1 VGFTLDALGI
11 QSYCFREYRTIPSLI
26 GALRKVALPVVEI
39 YPGHV
44 DYQGDPAAADAAFAE
59 IRRSGIEISAYGGV
73 FLKGD
78 EADNRKLL
86 EMCRRNRIPYLTV
99 VAVEPR
105 AVPQLERLA
114 AEYGVMYC
122 LHNHGRDHQ
131 FCSIADVTSFL
142 AKTSPAFGLC
152 NDTAWFLDA
161 KQDPVA
167 AVDACAGRLY
177 GMHFKDFTFDPAG
190 KPVDVIVGSG
200 GLDLPRLA
208 RRLKEIDFG
217 GYLSL
222 EYEGNPKN
230 PMPEVLECLAAIRA
244 ALRKA

>member
-1 VGFTLDALGI
+1 VGFNPGTLGI
-11 QSYCFREYRTIPSLI
+11 QSYCFREFRTIPSLI
-26 GALRKVALPVVEI
+26 GALREVALPVVEI

-44 DYQGDPAAADAAFAE
+44 DYKGDPVAAAAAFAE

-73 FLKGD
+73 FLKDD
-78 EADNRKLL
+78 EADNRRLL
-86 EMCRRNRIPYLTV
+86 EMCKSNRIPYLTV
-99 VAVEPR
+99 VAVEPK

-114 AEYGVMYC
+114 AEYGVRYC
-122 LHNHGRDHQ
+122 LHNHGRGHQ
-131 FCSIADVTSFL
+131 FCTIADVTSFL
-142 AKTSPAFGLC
+142 ATTSPAFGLC

-167 AVDACAGRLY
+167 AVDACADRLY
-177 GMHFKDFTFDPAG
+177 GVHFKDFTFDESG

-230 PMPEVLECLAAIRA
+230 PMPEVLACLEAIRTA
-244 ALRKA
+244 MRTA